1 MISNTRRKKEAE
13 IPTSS
18 LADMAFLL
26 LTFFLVTTTIDVD
39 KGLGLVL
46 PPKGEQMEIRKKNIC
61 NVNIN
66 SLGQVMIDEEVAQ
79 IPMIKD
85 IIIRKLV
92 ENPRITVSLK
102 TDSRSKYNTYIQVLD
117 RVKQAMI
124 IQIGTTR
131 ISLAEPES

>member
-1 MISNTRRKKEAE
+1 MISDRRRKKEAE
-13 IPTSS
+13 IPTAS

-39 KGLGLVL
+39 KGLTLVL
-46 PPKGEQMEIRKKNIC
+46 PPKGEQMEIRQKNIC
-61 NVNIN
+61 NVLIN
-66 SLGQVMIDEEVAQ
+66 LQGDVLIDEERVPM
-79 IPMIKD
+79 PMIKD

-92 ENPRITVSLK
+92 ENPKIIVSLK
-102 TDSRSKYNTYIQVLD
+102 TDKLTKYNTYIQVLD

-124 IQIGTTR
+124 SQIGTTR